1 MKQYIIITLFYLFI
15 FVTSGQVVPV
25 GFVSSKAEQIDQE
38 VYVDTYVHIDSQR
51 WLDHD
56 LDILRK
62 NYSKKKHTKLI
73 TMRKKDKN
81 ILNKS

>member
-1 MKQYIIITLFYLFI
+1 
-15 FVTSGQVVPV
+15 VTSGQVVPV

-38 VYVDTYVHIDSQR
+38 VYVDTYVHIDFQR

>member
-1 MKQYIIITLFYLFI
+1 VI
-15 FVTSGQVVPV
+15 SGQVVPV

>member
-1 MKQYIIITLFYLFI
+1 MKQYIIITLFNLFI